1 MLDIQTAIDTI
12 NKVNSRHSA
21 ILISTF
27 DFSSLFINIPH
38 HKLKSVIE
46 ELVNFC
52 FNGRNEKCIGIF
64 GYGATW
70 TNNQQK
76 YRLSNNKKYRFSFN
90 KISLKL
96 AITYWTIV
104 NKPCVLYAFVSYL
117 ESLGYSTQMLLW

>member
-1 MLDIQTAIDTI
+1 MLDIQIAIDTI
-12 NKVNSRHSA
+12 NKVNSRNSA

-46 ELVNFC
+46 ELINFC
-52 FNGRNEKCIGIF
+52 FNGRNEKCIRIF

-90 KISLKL
+90 NGQLLIYL
-96 AITYWTIV
+96 AY
-104 NKPCVLYAFVSYL
+104 Y
-117 ESLGYSTQMLLW
+117 MLSSVIWNR